1 LGIETQ
7 ANRII
12 AEDRGEA
19 RIAAELALKLGIR
32 VSPRTV
38 RAYWPRELR
47 PNRTRAQ
54 RWMTFVRNHSKAV
67 VACDFAV
74 TVTLHFQILYV
85 FLVMEV
91 GSRKLVHVNVSAHPT
106 SSWTIQQLREAIPSD
121 HAYRWLIHDRSG
133 IFSESVYRAIR
144 SLGIEALKTPIR
156 APQANAYCER
166 LIGSLRRECLDW
178 FLVLNERHLRIVVRE
193 WATHYNHGRP
203 HRSLGP
209 GIPDPPTGLL
219 VRSQMQRHQLP
230 RDNLIKKRPI
240 LGGLHHEYRVEE
252 AAA

>member
-1 LGIETQ
+1 
-7 ANRII
+7 
-12 AEDRGEA
+12 
-19 RIAAELALKLGIR
+19 
-32 VSPRTV
+32 
-38 RAYWPRELR
+38 
-47 PNRTRAQ
+47 
-54 RWMTFVRNHSKAV
+54 MTFVRNHAKAV

-74 TVTLHFQILYV
+74 AVTLHFQILYV
-85 FLVMEV
+85 FVVMEV
-91 GSRKLVHVNVSAHPT
+91 GSRKLVHVNVTAHPT

-133 IFSESVYRAIR
+133 IFSENVDQAIR
-144 SLGIEALKTPIR
+144 SLGIETLKAPIR

-178 FLVLNERHLRIVVRE
+178 FLVLNERHLRIVARE
-193 WATHYNHGRP
+193 WAAHYNHGRP
-203 HRSLGP
+203 HQSLGP

-219 VRSQMQRHQLP
+219 VRAQMLRHQLP
-230 RDNLIKKRPI
+230 RDNLIKKRPV